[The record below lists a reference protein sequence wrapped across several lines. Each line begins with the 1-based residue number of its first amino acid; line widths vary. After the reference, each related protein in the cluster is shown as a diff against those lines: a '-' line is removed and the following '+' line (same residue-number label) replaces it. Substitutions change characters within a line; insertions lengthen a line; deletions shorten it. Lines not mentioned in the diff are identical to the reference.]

1 MKRRRTILSLVAAL
15 MVLAA
20 QPAFAGVGNA
30 GF

>member
-1 MKRRRTILSLVAAL
+1 MKRRLTVLSLVSAL

-20 QPAFAGVGNA
+20 QPALAGVGNA